1 MEDLWKRAK
10 SFAEEAAKKSQNITL
25 QSSSTTFANLVSETA
40 KKSKEFALEASKKA
54 DQLNVSDLVAETAKK
69 SKEFAAEVSTKADQL
84 KVVALKQADQIQNIK
99 SIADIIPPQLAS
111 FGSGSG
117 SGSSSVI
124 SESELLSFGIT
135 DDLREFV
142 KGLTSATFQA
152 FPEQDE
158 SSEVSDTAT
167 TASNVR
173 KDLSE
178 WQERHATLVLG
189 SVKQISK
196 LRYELCPR
204 VMKERRFWRIYFT
217 LVSTHVAPYERKY
230 MEELRSKAESK
241 DEEARKTPTVGGT
254 EIAENSVT
262 KNRTSTASSE
272 QDLDTFL
279 LGDLEDSDEAPD
291 DGDGDGDGS
300 LDDDDFDKIGNSDV
314 EEEKEKVKE
323 KETNAAK

>member
-10 SFAEEAAKKSQNITL
+10 SFAEEAAKKSQTITL
-25 QSSSTTFANLVSETA
+25 QSSSTTFVNLVSETA

-54 DQLNVSDLVAETAKK
+54 EQLNVSDFVSETAKK

-84 KVVALKQADQIQNIK
+84 KVVAMKQADQIQNMK
-99 SIADIIPPQLAS
+99 SIADIIPPQIAS

-117 SGSSSVI
+117 SGSVI

-142 KGLTSATFQA
+142 KGLTSATFKA

-158 SSEVSDTAT
+158 SSEVSESGT
-167 TASNVR
+167 TESNVR

-230 MEELRSKAESK
+230 MEELRNKAESK
-241 DEEARKTPTVGGT
+241 DEEAKKTPVVGGT
-254 EIAENSVT
+254 ETAEKNVT

-291 DGDGDGDGS
+291 DGDGDGS

-314 EEEKEKVKE
+314 EEKKKET
-323 KETNAAK
+323 TNAAN

>member
-10 SFAEEAAKKSQNITL
+10 SFAEEAAKKSQTITL
-25 QSSSTTFANLVSETA
+25 QSSSTSFVNLVSETA
-40 KKSKEFALEASKKA
+40 KKSKEFAIEASKKA
-54 DQLNVSDLVAETAKK
+54 DQLNVSEFVAETAKK

-84 KVVALKQADQIQNIK
+84 KVVAMKQADQIQNMK

-117 SGSSSVI
+117 SGSVI

-142 KGLTSATFQA
+142 KGLTSDTFKA

-158 SSEVSDTAT
+158 SSEVSELGT
-167 TASNVR
+167 TESNVR

-230 MEELRSKAESK
+230 MEELRNKAESK
-241 DEEARKTPTVGGT
+241 VEEAKKTPAVGGT
-254 EIAENSVT
+254 ETAENNVT
-262 KNRTSTASSE
+262 KSRASTASSE

-300 LDDDDFDKIGNSDV
+300 LDDDDDFDKIGNSDV
-314 EEEKEKVKE
+314 EEEKK
-323 KETNAAK
+323 KETNAAN